1 MRLVGDNE
9 DLSAG
14 LLAAVEQAESIIVE
28 TIGRE
33 CDALR
38 SGRMLAA
45 RAIRTRLCDCAQLY
59 INTVNAARAA
69 LETVV
74 DEYPD
79 LYDKLEY
86 RRAAFAAL
94 LRVEMATLAAARA
107 RSESEMADAAL
118 LAKTA

>member
-1 MRLVGDNE
+1 MRLVADNE

-14 LLAAVEQAESIIVE
+14 LLAAVEQAEKTIVE

-45 RAIRTRLCDCAQLY
+45 RAIRTRLSDCAQMY
-59 INTVNAARAA
+59 INAINASRTA
-69 LETVV
+69 LESAGH
-74 DEYPD
+74 DCPG
-79 LYDKLEY
+79 LNDKLEY

-107 RSESEMADAAL
+107 RSEAEISNPPD
-118 LAKTA
+118 LARTA

>member
-1 MRLVGDNE
+1 MRLVADNE

-14 LLAAVEQAESIIVE
+14 LLAAVETAEKTIVE

-45 RAIRTRLCDCAQLY
+45 RAIRTRLCDCAQMY
-59 INTVNAARAA
+59 INAIKTTRAV
-69 LETVV
+69 LETAG
-74 DEYPD
+74 DEYPG
-79 LYDKLEY
+79 LHDKLEY
-86 RRAAFAAL
+86 RRATFAAL

-107 RSESEMADAAL
+107 RSEAEASNPAP
-118 LAKTA
+118 LAKSA